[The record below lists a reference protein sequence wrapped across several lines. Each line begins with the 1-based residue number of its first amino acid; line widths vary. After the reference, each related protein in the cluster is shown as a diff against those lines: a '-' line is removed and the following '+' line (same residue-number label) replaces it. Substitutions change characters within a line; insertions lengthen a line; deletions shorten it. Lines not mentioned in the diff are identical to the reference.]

1 MGIAL
6 AGGRFGHSDFV
17 LVWDFVFRISSFIPK
32 GCVMTKKEAFLAAA
46 RGEQPDVVPVA
57 PLIHSRFAH
66 KTLGR
71 ADWKAI
77 FEVHQMIG
85 SCYHRGPLG
94 IDIPVALPDGYAYE
108 SGPERPRPGGGT
120 EQDIIVRTPKRTMT
134 GIHAWGM
141 IPDDPIVGKTTE
153 CPIKDRDDWLAYR
166 DLLEQFIACQ
176 GEPDFSQL
184 AEVYT
189 HMGDDGIA
197 GVGTVC
203 AYAILGNSRGM
214 QGLMLDLFD
223 EPDLM
228 GELFEMERV
237 RLGRWVDAFLASVA
251 DVMWLDVCWA
261 TGSQLPPAWFE
272 KWVLPDIVLMMD
284 KVRQAPGKVAGLYT
298 LGPIREVLPM
308 FADAGVHFVETF
320 EPNEGNISLA
330 EAKKLYG
337 DKMCLMGNFDCVV
350 LAFGSVDD
358 ARAEARRC
366 LEEGMP
372 GGGYVMV
379 TADEVPADAQ
389 LDNLKAMVE
398 TVQEFGRY

>member
-1 MGIAL
+1 M
-6 AGGRFGHSDFV
+6 
-17 LVWDFVFRISSFIPK
+17 
-32 GCVMTKKEAFLAAA
+32 
-46 RGEQPDVVPVA
+46 PVA
-57 PLIHSRFAH
+57 PLIHGRFAH

-71 ADWKAI
+71 SDWKAI

-94 IDIPVALPDGYAYE
+94 IDIPVTLPDGYAYE
-108 SGPERPRPGGGT
+108 FGEDRPRAGGGF
-120 EQDIIVRTPKRTMT
+120 ESDLIVRTPGRTMMGT
-134 GIHAWGM
+134 NAWGM
-141 IPDDPIVGKTTE
+141 IPDDPLVGKMVE
-153 CPIKDRDDWLAYR
+153 YPIKSREDWLAYK
-166 DLLEQFIACQ
+166 DLLEKHIAGT
-176 GEPDFSQL
+176 GEPDYSTLDEAL
-184 AEVYT
+184 AF
-189 HMGDDGIA
+189 MGDDGIA
-197 GVGTVC
+197 GVGMVC
-203 AYAILGNSRGM
+203 GYAILGNNRSM

-228 GELFEMERV
+228 AELFDLERV
-237 RLGRWVDAFLASVA
+237 RVARHVDAFLASNA

-284 KVRQAPGKVAGLYT
+284 KVRQAPGKYAGLYT
-298 LGPIREVLPM
+298 LGPIREYLPM
-308 FADAGVHFVETF
+308 FVDAGVHFVETF

-337 DKMCLMGNFDCVV
+337 DAFCLMGNFDCLV

-358 ARAEARRC
+358 ARREARRC

-372 GGGYVMV
+372 GGGYVLV
-379 TADEVPADAQ
+379 TADEVPANTK